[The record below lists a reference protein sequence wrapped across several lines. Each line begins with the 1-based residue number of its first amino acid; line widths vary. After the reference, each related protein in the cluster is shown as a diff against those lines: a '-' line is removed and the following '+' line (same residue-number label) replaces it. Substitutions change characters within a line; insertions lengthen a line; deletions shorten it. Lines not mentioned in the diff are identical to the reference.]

1 MNFNNYTSYNN
12 RIIVRKIGK
21 GKLEFYRIIK
31 RRTQRLFLIQKIKME
46 IVCGDPK
53 RYCYVIPFEFLE
65 SEIIEFRLVAR
76 GFRFEHFCHE
86 NQYGELE
93 VLYFQH
99 DENQNFWDGFPQS
112 INLMGG
118 KLTVDDQKEIDDVNK
133 KHQEYLRSLV
143 RAQLLGKV
151 KAVLN

>member
-1 MNFNNYTSYNN
+1 MNFNNNTSYNN
-12 RIIVRKIGK
+12 RIIVRKIGSK
-21 GKLEFYRIIK
+21 KLEFYRIIS
-31 RRTQRLFLIQKIKME
+31 RRTQKLFLMQKLKME

-53 RYCYVIPFEFLE
+53 KYCYVIPVDFPE
-65 SEIIEFRLVAR
+65 SEILEFQLVAR
-76 GFRFEHFCHE
+76 GFRFEHFCY
-86 NQYGELE
+86 NYYSVQ

-99 DENQNFWDGFPQS
+99 DENQYFWDGFPQS
-112 INLMGG
+112 IDLIGG